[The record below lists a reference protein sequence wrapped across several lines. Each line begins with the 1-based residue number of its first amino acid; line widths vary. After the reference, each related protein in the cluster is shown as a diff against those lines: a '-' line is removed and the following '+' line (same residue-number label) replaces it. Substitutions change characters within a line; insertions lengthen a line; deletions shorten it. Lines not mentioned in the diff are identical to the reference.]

1 MCMTAVSPLI
11 NTNYGPSFL
20 QKKRRIKIL
29 QPRVVFVAISIQ
41 HLYFECYVLKHG
53 NFQDCFLH

>member
-1 MCMTAVSPLI
+1 MIAVSLLI
-11 NTNYGPSFL
+11 NTNYDPRIL
-20 QKKRRIKIL
+20 KKKERIKML
-29 QPRVVFVAISIQ
+29 QPRIIFVAISIQ